1 MVKGMANLVRGLI
14 LENKDRFENSRECS
28 IREYKTY
35 GMTVRKQLYASD
47 HEERYFHLYYSS
59 QKEYTE
65 REQVE
70 ANVERMASYLKK
82 QEGSSL
88 QIRQISA
95 GIRPELVKGTSLEH
109 FQYTFD
115 NYHGSVTNYTIDKF
129 YEFGI
134 NKNNEII
141 DRLANLYKQQLQEL
155 KDQGEK
161 LSDTEVKEWEEWL
174 ESISTTI
181 VLQKELLPKEL
192 KIYSIGI
199 FAPAKDVYNITNIPN
214 VKLVDPYWS
223 GENRL

>member
-1 MVKGMANLVRGLI
+1 
-14 LENKDRFENSRECS
+14 
-28 IREYKTY
+28 
-35 GMTVRKQLYASD
+35 
-47 HEERYFHLYYSS
+47 
-59 QKEYTE
+59 
-65 REQVE
+65 
-70 ANVERMASYLKK
+70 
-82 QEGSSL
+82 L

-115 NYHGSVTNYTIDKF
+115 NYHGSVTNYTIDEF

-141 DRLANLYKQQLQEL
+141 DRLANLYKQQLQEF

-161 LSDTEVKEWEEWL
+161 LSDTEIKEWEEWL
-174 ESISTTI
+174 ESISATI

-192 KIYSIGI
+192 KIYNIGI
-199 FAPAKDVYNITNIPN
+199 FAPAKDVYNLTNIPN

-223 GENRL
+223 GENLPGIGHIRLE